1 MLIPTVSIN
10 THTEQSRLS
19 FIVSWFDDAPFVSNG
34 APNKANYPVVSALC
48 VQCVPQPLAERFS
61 IAHNSCALEKATGC
75 SAIIPSGKT
84 ISTSIPLQ
92 KKSPVSNESSIWK
105 LWPVVQYLYQRGKE
119 PNMKQAFLWL
129 NLILSIRWLCVCV
142 RSLGERSRRL
152 LKQSARTTS
161 RRRRNAERFRI
172 KETNIERKV
181 TIKIWERERGCI
193 RCVYSIH
200 DEIDE
205 KKQNKREWRKEGE
218 YNCQRNIRNWS
229 ASRVRN
235 Y

>member
-84 ISTSIPLQ
+84 ISTSIPPS
-92 KKSPVSNESSIWK
+92 KKKVPSRMNPVYENSGPSYNIYIKEEKSRIWNRLFFGWTWFSLLDDCVCGVSESALEDYSNSLHVRLLADEEMPSAFGSK
-105 LWPVVQYLYQRGKE
+105 KQTSRGK
-119 PNMKQAFLWL
+119 
-129 NLILSIRWLCVCV
+129 
-142 RSLGERSRRL
+142 
-152 LKQSARTTS
+152 
-161 RRRRNAERFRI
+161 
-172 KETNIERKV
+172 
-181 TIKIWERERGCI
+181 
-193 RCVYSIH
+193 
-200 DEIDE
+200 
-205 KKQNKREWRKEGE
+205 
-218 YNCQRNIRNWS
+218 
-229 ASRVRN
+229 
-235 Y
+235 